1 MKLPGLIQHFYR
13 HYVVY
18 TLLTLLL
25 LACSPK
31 IKPDSILLRRDSILR
46 VGTTGD
52 YPPLTSF
59 DTLTGKFTGDEIN
72 MALALGKH
80 LGKKVVFVKTS
91 WKMLTEDMLAN
102 KFDLALGGISVNAA
116 RSKLFN
122 FSSPLL
128 LDRKVA
134 VFRLSDQSRF
144 LDFKSIDQPN
154 VRVIENIG
162 GTNEIFAKQ
171 HIRQANLQVIAD
183 NQQVFKALLS
193 NTADVMFTDETEA
206 KYQQKKHPELSWLS
220 LDEEISPAYAK
231 AIMYAKKDTLLL
243 QTINNWLKKYH

>member
-1 MKLPGLIQHFYR
+1 MSRIPHFYR
-13 HYVVY
+13 HYLVC
-18 TLLTLLL
+18 LLL
-25 LACSPK
+25 PLLLVACSPR
-31 IKPDSILLRRDSILR
+31 ISPDSILLSRDSLLR

-59 DTLTGKFTGDEIN
+59 DTLTGKFSGDEIN

-102 KFDLALGGISVNAA
+102 KFDMALGGISVNAA

-134 VFRLSDQSRF
+134 VFRLSDRF
-144 LDFKSIDQPN
+144 RFRDFKSIDQPN

-162 GTNEIFAKQ
+162 GTNETFAKL
-171 HIRQANLQVIAD
+171 HIQQASLQVIAD
-183 NQQVFKALLS
+183 NQQVFKALL
-193 NTADVMFTDETEA
+193 NKTADVMFTDETEA
-206 KYQQKKHPELSWLS
+206 KYQQKKHPELSWLR
-220 LDEEISPAYAK
+220 LDKNTSPAYAK
-231 AIMYAKKDTLLL
+231 AIMYQKKDTLLL
-243 QTINNWLKKYH
+243 QKVNNWLKMQH